1 MADAANEVAWRL
13 QRALLA
19 YVRQEFSSPA
29 AAIYGYAELMLE
41 DAASRGPREVL
52 DDLERIRQAGADLH
66 ALIEGLLDPAAIA
79 HRAAQS
85 DFAGFRRQL
94 QHDLRNP
101 INAIKGYAEMLL
113 EDEQERGA
121 SALAADLNKLLE
133 AALKLLSDIDAL
145 VDFTLRETDE
155 GGGELPQPQ
164 VRLAERAEAAR
175 RTIQSM
181 AGSTRANRPQ
191 PSRILIVDDTAAN
204 RELLSRRLSR
214 DGHRISTAADGAQ
227 ALELI
232 VAQEFDLILLD
243 LMMPGLS
250 GFEVLQRVKA
260 NAQRRHIPVIMIS
273 ALDEIDSIVGCI
285 EAGAEDYLPKPFN
298 PILLQARIGSSLER
312 KHLRDREQA
321 YLADLR
327 VEKQRSD
334 NLLLNILPRP
344 IVDRIQAGETTIA
357 DRFQNVT
364 VLFADIVNFTPRSAR
379 MASTELVEMLNDI
392 FSSFDRLSLEL
403 GVEKVKT
410 IGDAY
415 MAVAGLPQPRSDHAA
430 VMARMALRML
440 DLSGEYRKRYGELE
454 LRLGL
459 HSGAVVAGII
469 GTHKFSYDIWGDT
482 VNIASRMESQGL
494 PGRIQI
500 SPQTYALLGEEFEL
514 EPRGQ
519 IEIKGKGLMTTY
531 FLRGLR
537 TALTA

>member
-1 MADAANEVAWRL
+1 MADATTEVASRM

-41 DAASRGPREVL
+41 DAASRGPREVI

-66 ALIEGLLDPAAIA
+66 AMIEGLLDPAAIA
-79 HRAAQS
+79 HRASQS

-113 EDEQERGA
+113 EDEQEQGA
-121 SALAADLNKLLE
+121 SGLAADLSKLLE
-133 AALKLLSDIDAL
+133 AALGLLSEIDAL
-145 VDFTLRETDE
+145 VDFTLREAEDSA
-155 GGGELPQPQ
+155 GVPPQPQ
-164 VRLAERAEAAR
+164 ARLAQRAEAAR

-181 AGSTRANRPQ
+181 AGSSRASRPQ
-191 PSRILIVDDTAAN
+191 PSRILVVDDTSAN

-214 DGHRISTAADGAQ
+214 DGHQISTAADGAQ
-227 ALELI
+227 ALEM
-232 VAQEFDLILLD
+232 VAAQDFDLILLD

-260 NAQRRHIPVIMIS
+260 NSRHQHTPVIMIS

-285 EAGAEDYLPKPFN
+285 EAGADDYLPKPFN

-327 VEKQRSD
+327 NEKERSD
-334 NLLLNILPRP
+334 ILLLNILPRP
-344 IVDRIQAGETTIA
+344 IVNRMQAGETTIA
-357 DRFQNVT
+357 DRFQDVT
-364 VLFADIVNFTPRSAR
+364 VLFADIVNFTPRATH
-379 MASTELVEMLNDI
+379 MASTELVAMLNEI
-392 FSSFDRLSLEL
+392 FSGFDRLSLEM

-415 MAVAGLPQPRSDHAA
+415 MAVAGLPEPRPDHAA
-430 VMARMALRML
+430 VMARLALRMREL
-440 DLSGEYRKRYGELE
+440 TGEYRSRYGELE

-459 HSGAVVAGII
+459 HSGSVVAGII

-482 VNIASRMESQGL
+482 VNTASRMESQGL
-494 PGRIQI
+494 PGRIQL
-500 SPQTYALLGEEFEL
+500 SPQTQALLSEEFEL
-514 EPRGQ
+514 ERRGE
-519 IEIKGKGLMTTY
+519 IEIKGKGLMTTF

-537 TALTA
+537 APLSP

>member
-1 MADAANEVAWRL
+1 MAEAANEVASRL

-41 DAASRGPREVL
+41 DAASGGPREVL
-52 DDLERIRQAGADLH
+52 EDLERIRQAGADLH
-66 ALIEGLLDPAAIA
+66 AMIEGLLDPAAIA
-79 HRAAQS
+79 SRAQS

-113 EDEQERGA
+113 EDEQERAA
-121 SALAADLNKLLE
+121 STLAADLSKLLE
-133 AALKLLSDIDAL
+133 AALGLLSEIDAL
-145 VDFTLRETDE
+145 VDFTLREADE
-155 GGGELPQPQ
+155 SGSGLPQPQ
-164 VRLAERAEAAR
+164 ARLEERAEAAR
-175 RTIQSM
+175 RTIHSM
-181 AGSTRANRPQ
+181 AGSVRLGRPQ
-191 PSRILIVDDTAAN
+191 PSRILVVDDTAAN

-214 DGHRISTAADGAQ
+214 DGHQITPAADGAQ
-227 ALELI
+227 ALEL
-232 VAQEFDLILLD
+232 VAAQDFDLILLD

-250 GFEVLQRVKA
+250 GFEVLQRIKA
-260 NAQRRHIPVIMIS
+260 NSARRHTPVIMIS
-273 ALDEIDSIVGCI
+273 ALDEIDSIVGCL

-298 PILLQARIGSSLER
+298 PVLLQARIGSSLEK

-321 YLADLR
+321 HLADLR
-327 VEKQRSD
+327 AEKERSD
-334 NLLLNILPRP
+334 ALLLNILPRP
-344 IVDRIQAGETTIA
+344 IVDRMQAGETTIA
-357 DRFQNVT
+357 DRFQDVT

-392 FSSFDRLSLEL
+392 FSQFDRLSLAL

-415 MAVAGLPQPRSDHAA
+415 MAVAGLPEPRSDHAP
-430 VMARMALRML
+430 VMARMALRMREL
-440 DLSGEYRKRYGELE
+440 TQEHRKRYGELE

-459 HSGAVVAGII
+459 HSGSVVAGII

-482 VNIASRMESQGL
+482 VNTASRMESQGVA
-494 PGRIQI
+494 GQIQV
-500 SPQTYALLGEEFEL
+500 SPETRLLLGEEFEL
-514 EPRGQ
+514 ERRGE

-531 FLRGLR
+531 FLRGTR
-537 TALTA
+537 TAIPA

>member
-1 MADAANEVAWRL
+1 MAEAANEVASRL

-41 DAASRGPREVL
+41 DAASQGPQEVL
-52 DDLERIRQAGADLH
+52 EDLQRIRQAGAELH
-66 ALIEGLLDPAAIA
+66 TMIEGLLDPGAIA
-79 HRAAQS
+79 SRAAQT

-101 INAIKGYAEMLL
+101 LNAIKGYAEMLL
-113 EDEQERGA
+113 EDAQERAA
-121 SALAADLNKLLE
+121 STLAADLSKLLE
-133 AALKLLSDIDAL
+133 AALGLLSEIDAL
-145 VDFTLRETDE
+145 VDFTLREADE
-155 GGGELPQPQ
+155 SGSGLPQPQ
-164 VRLAERAEAAR
+164 AHLEERAEAAR
-175 RTIQSM
+175 RTIHSM
-181 AGSTRANRPQ
+181 AGSVRLGRPQ
-191 PSRILIVDDTAAN
+191 PSRILVVDDTAAN

-214 DGHRISTAADGAQ
+214 DGHQITPAADGAQ
-227 ALELI
+227 ALEL
-232 VAQEFDLILLD
+232 VDAHDFDLILLD

-260 NAQRRHIPVIMIS
+260 NAARRHIPVIMIS

-298 PILLQARIGSSLER
+298 PVLLQARIGSSLEK

-321 YLADLR
+321 HLADLR
-327 VEKQRSD
+327 AEKERSD
-334 NLLLNILPRP
+334 ALLLNILPRP
-344 IVDRIQAGETTIA
+344 IVDRMQAGETTIA
-357 DRFQNVT
+357 DRFPDVT

-392 FSSFDRLSLEL
+392 FSQFDRLSLAL

-415 MAVAGLPQPRSDHAA
+415 MAVAGLPEPRPDHAS
-430 VMARMALRML
+430 VMARMALRMREL
-440 DLSGEYRKRYGELE
+440 TREHSNRYGTLE

-459 HSGAVVAGII
+459 HSGSVVAGII

-482 VNIASRMESQGL
+482 VNTASRMESQGVA
-494 PGRIQI
+494 GQIQV
-500 SPQTYALLGEEFEL
+500 SPETRAQLGEEFEL
-514 EPRGQ
+514 ERRGE

-531 FLRGLR
+531 FLRGAR
-537 TALTA
+537 NAISA